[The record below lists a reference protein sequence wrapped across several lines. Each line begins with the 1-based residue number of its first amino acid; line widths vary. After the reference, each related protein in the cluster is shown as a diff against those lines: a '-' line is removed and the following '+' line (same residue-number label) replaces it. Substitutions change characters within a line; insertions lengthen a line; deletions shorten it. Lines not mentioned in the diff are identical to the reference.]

1 MPALYRYRARDHSG
15 QLAAGT
21 VRSEDV
27 LSVENYLESL
37 DFIPVK
43 VWKPRDFSLGKL
55 LHLGKKKP
63 RLEDMILVTRNLSTL
78 YRAGIPIL
86 RSLEI
91 ISEQYEENVLGEIL
105 LEIRDDMERGEHLSE
120 SMANHPAAF
129 SGIYV
134 ASVRAAEASGKL
146 DVVLDRLA
154 EAAEQEMVTRE
165 EVKKAL
171 RYPLTVMC
179 AIAAAFVIL
188 TTFVIPRFAQFYST
202 YGAELPAPTRV
213 MMFLGD
219 MMSHLWYVI
228 FPGIGTAI
236 YGLVRLVKHPR
247 LAGFVD
253 SALLKLPVIG
263 VMLTK
268 TALSRFSHIL
278 SVLIAS
284 GTPLIQSLDIVK
296 EAVGNSVIGEEVGK
310 LSEGMR
316 QGRSLAESRHQM
328 QHFPKLALSLMNIG
342 LESGTLEL
350 TLKEIC
356 RFFDREVQYTSSRLT
371 SLLEPFIITIVAV
384 MVLFL
389 ALAIFLPMWNLISVF
404 RG

>member
-1 MPALYRYRARDHSG
+1 MPELYRYKARDHSG
-15 QLAAGT
+15 QLAVGT
-21 VRSEDV
+21 VRGEDIP
-27 LSVENYLESL
+27 SVENYLESI

-43 VWKPRDFSLGKL
+43 IWQQKEFSLVKL
-55 LHLGKKKP
+55 LKFGKKKP
-63 RLEDMILVTRNLSTL
+63 RHEDLILVTRNMSTL

-91 ISEQYEENVLGEIL
+91 ISEQYEENVLGDIL
-105 LEIRDDMERGEHLSE
+105 LEIRDDMERGEHLSD
-120 SMANHPAAF
+120 SMAKHPAAF

-134 ASVRAAEASGKL
+134 SSVRAAEASGKL
-146 DVVLDRLA
+146 DIVLDKLA

-171 RYPLTVMC
+171 RYPFTVLG

-188 TTFVIPRFAQFYST
+188 TTFVVPRFAQFYST
-202 YGAELPAPTRV
+202 YNAELPTPTLV
-213 MMFLGD
+213 LMFLGD
-219 MMSHLWYVI
+219 VMSRLWYII
-228 FPGIGTAI
+228 FPGLIAAV
-236 YGLVRLVKHPR
+236 YGFIRLVKHPR
-247 LAGFVD
+247 LAGVVD
-253 SALLKLPVIG
+253 STLLKLPVIG
-263 VMLTK
+263 DMLTK
-268 TALSRFSHIL
+268 TSLSRFAHIL

-296 EAVGNSVIGEEVGK
+296 AAVGNSIIGAEIGK
-310 LSEGMR
+310 LGEGLR

-328 QHFPKLALSLMNIG
+328 QHFPKLALSLMSIG

-350 TLKEIC
+350 TLREIC

-371 SLLEPFIITIVAV
+371 SLIEPFIITIVAV